1 MRLSYFHTKQR
12 LWLLCGGIILCLSLA
27 LAPPLLPAGANP
39 GVEVAISD
47 APAEVDPDSDFVAK
61 VAITQGIV
69 TDLDVAQFD
78 ITYDKAV
85 LHVTSV
91 VGGEIGGKAAQ
102 LGTWGYIPA
111 GTEDTGRIRV
121 ICNQPMPTPE
131 NTDPWPDGYGY
142 LVELHF
148 DVVGN
153 AGSST
158 TISFPEGVTVVLGD
172 KNANPIPV
180 DEWVNSGTVTISPAL
195 AATLAIDS
203 GISGHPDKGYADE
216 TTFSF
221 IGTASGGTP
230 PYTNYEWD
238 FNYDGTTFDVDKSGA
253 EVSYSYTTAG
263 TYTIGLRVTDSLP
276 GGSQVIV
283 TDQVTVYPTLVASCT
298 VDLAEGAA
306 TYTEFT
312 FTDQSS
318 GGTDTYTCAWTFGDG
333 ESGAGTSAKHTY
345 SVAPTK
351 SAYPKYTFT
360 LTVTDEL
367 GTIKTTNGTLDVY
380 KLGDANGDYD
390 ITVLDVTTIENIIM
404 EIGTGTPGS
413 DANKD
418 ALTTVL
424 DITATENIIMTS

>member
-39 GVEVAISD
+39 GVEVAITN
-47 APAEVDPDSDFVAK
+47 APAEVDPDSDFVARI
-61 VAITQGIV
+61 AITQGIV

-158 TISFPEGVTVVLGD
+158 NISFPEAGIVVLGD

-180 DEWVNSGTVTISPAL
+180 DELVNSGTVYVAGS
-195 AATLAIDS
+195 ATLE
-203 GISGHPDKGYADE
+203 GHV
-216 TTFSF
+216 TF
-221 IGTASGGTP
+221 IGRGSNNTKWAESFNVTLFEAGNLSNVLWTGNATTNNIGVFNITGLAPGTYDIGIKNATCVSELESG
-230 PYTNYEWD
+230 
-238 FNYDGTTFDVDKSGA
+238 VL
-253 EVSYSYTTAG
+253 TAG
-263 TYTIGLRVTDSLP
+263 NT
-276 GGSQVIV
+276 
-283 TDQVTVYPTLVASCT
+283 TV
-298 VDLAEGAA
+298 VD
-306 TYTEFT
+306 F
-312 FTDQSS
+312 
-318 GGTDTYTCAWTFGDG
+318 GTAR
-333 ESGAGTSAKHTY
+333 E
-345 SVAPTK
+345 
-351 SAYPKYTFT
+351 
-360 LTVTDEL
+360 
-367 GTIKTTNGTLDVY
+367 
-380 KLGDANGDYD
+380 GDANNDDYVD
-390 ITVLDVTTIENIIM
+390 
-404 EIGTGTPGS
+404 GS
-413 DANKD
+413 DFGLLSD
-418 ALTTVL
+418 AWLSYPGCPKGNWDATVDFSRDNYIDGSDFGPL
-424 DITATENIIMTS
+424 SDDWLNRGDCYGWPGNWT